1 MEESETDMGYS
12 DVTERFLRYVKI
24 DTQSD
29 EENSEKGEFPS
40 TLKQHNLA
48 RLLAQELEEMGADD
62 VYYDE
67 KYCYVYARIKNNSEV
82 SDIPTLC
89 YIAHMDTSPEV
100 SGRDVKPQII
110 RDYQG
115 GDIVLG
121 EDSLNAQLKLREDGR
136 QYVLSPRE
144 FPEIMQYKGKDII
157 TSDGTTLL
165 GADDKAGIAEI
176 MTMADYLITHP
187 EIKHGDVSICF
198 TPDEEVGAGVDHI
211 DLDRLNA
218 QYAYTV
224 DGGGIGELEY
234 ENFNAASA
242 VVSITGRNVHPGEA
256 KGKMI
261 NAAIVAREYDRRLT
275 DRDRPEFTEG
285 YEGFYHLT
293 DIKGCVESAQLKY
306 IIRDHNKHFFES
318 KKRTMK
324 QLAEIMNREM
334 GSEVVSVELKDQYY
348 NMKDKLADAM
358 FLVDNAKLAMEELG
372 IKPKITPIRGGTDGA
387 RLSYMG
393 LPCPNLCAGGHN
405 FHGRYEFICIQ
416 SMEKIAELLVKLVSF

>member
-1 MEESETDMGYS
+1 MTGESVTD
-12 DVTERFLRYVKI
+12 RFLRYVKI

-29 EENSEKGEFPS
+29 EDASESGRFPS
-40 TLKQHNLA
+40 TDKQHKLA
-48 RLLAQELEEMGADD
+48 GMLADELLKMGADD

-67 KYCYVYARIKNNSEV
+67 KYCYVYARIRNNSGLR
-82 SDIPTLC
+82 DIPTLA

-100 SGRDVKPQII
+100 SGENVNPQII

-121 EDSLNAQLKLREDGR
+121 EGSLNADLQAR
-136 QYVLSPRE
+136 QSGTSADRLVLSPRE
-144 FPEIMQYKGKDII
+144 FPEIMQYKGCDII
-157 TSDGTTLL
+157 TTDGTTLL
-165 GADDKAGIAEI
+165 GADDKAGVAEI
-176 MTMADYLITHP
+176 MTMADYLISNP
-187 EIKHGDVSICF
+187 QIKHGDIAICF

-211 DLDRLNA
+211 DLNRLKA
-218 QYAYTV
+218 DYAYTV

-234 ENFNAASA
+234 ENFNAAA
-242 VVSITGRNVHPGEA
+242 ATVTITGRNVHPGEA

-275 DRDRPEFTEG
+275 DRDRPEYTER

-293 DIKGCVESAQLKY
+293 DIQGCVEEARLKY
-306 IIRDHNKHFFES
+306 IIRDHNRQFFES
-318 KKRTMK
+318 KKRTMQ
-324 QLAEIMNREM
+324 QLADIMNREL
-334 GSEVVSVELKDQYY
+334 GRELIHVETKDQYY
-348 NMKDKLADAM
+348 NMKDKLTDAM

-372 IKPKITPIRGGTDGA
+372 IKPKIQPIRGGTDGA

-405 FHGRYEFICIQ
+405 FHGRYEFIPIQ
-416 SMEKIAELLVKLVSF
+416 SMEKIVELLVKLVRM